1 MAGRHWRA
9 APRTRRR
16 RPVSEALAAG
26 TGGPNLRPGGRRGR
40 ACAPMRRRSPTR
52 CASSLR
58 MSAATWRCSG
68 ADDSAA
74 PGLHSQRHMLRSSA
88 SACLRG
94 ATRRAGMQGPSGMHS
109 QGLYCLRQSAAGA
122 PAERPVRTAGL
133 QGKDPAWQPS
143 TDRACAAAQPSRARR
158 SGYRQGRVRLL
169 QGQAAWASWCML
181 APGCSAWYSAH
192 RCGLALAAAEISV
205 RASTLRP
212 EPCMLQRSL
221 ALASRCRSDGRD
233 PAKIYIF
240 FLLHYYVRQAVPRV
254 SHKWAAGA
262 PGPHA
267 LQRSVASASR
277 RSASARSTLNAGPH
291 SPASGA
297 PPAPSSSPIRSAW
310 TRV

>member
-40 ACAPMRRRSPTR
+40 ACAPMRRRSPTRSQEPYPEARRAGGGGGGGGDRACAPRRRRSPTR

-109 QGLYCLRQSAAGA
+109 MPG
-122 PAERPVRTAGL
+122 PVL
-133 QGKDPAWQPS
+133 SSPK
-143 TDRACAAAQPSRARR
+143 R
-158 SGYRQGRVRLL
+158 SG
-169 QGQAAWASWCML
+169 C
-181 APGCSAWYSAH
+181 
-192 RCGLALAAAEISV
+192 
-205 RASTLRP
+205 
-212 EPCMLQRSL
+212 
-221 ALASRCRSDGRD
+221 
-233 PAKIYIF
+233 
-240 FLLHYYVRQAVPRV
+240 
-254 SHKWAAGA
+254 
-262 PGPHA
+262 
-267 LQRSVASASR
+267 
-277 RSASARSTLNAGPH
+277 
-291 SPASGA
+291 ASGA
-297 PPAPSSSPIRSAW
+297 SCPHGRLAGKGPSLAALDGQGLCSGSTFAGSPLRVQAGTRAPAAGPGCMGELVHVG
-310 TRV
+310 TRVLCMVQRAPLWARVGSC